1 MKQFAMRVN
10 DSRWSKLHIFEGDT
24 AIFEP
29 ADKVTDDGLYAAKL
43 RIPSLK
49 GLFIVASVTQDGQEP
64 LLITDLEAE
73 KSFPADNGLIQV
85 VGRLTQTERDFTGR
99 SGGESFEI

>member
-10 DSRWSKLHIFEGDT
+10 DDRWSELRIFAGDT
-24 AIFEP
+24 AIFDE
-29 ADKVTDDGLYAAKL
+29 ADKVTDDGLYAVKL

-73 KSFPADNGLIQV
+73 NGFPVDDELIQV
-85 VGRLTQTERDFTGR
+85 VGRLTQTERDFSDR
-99 SGGESFEI
+99 SGGGSFEI